1 MDHISAA
8 RWTGAAARRGTV
20 EGVESERDDRALVA
34 AARAGDADAFAEI
47 VARHRRVVYQVC
59 YRFVNDPDAAADLVQ
74 ETFVRAWRGL
84 DRFRGGSA
92 LSTWLF
98 RIAINVCL
106 NRRAAEQPPHDVLE
120 AQQLEDASAE
130 SPDRRLIRAERARR
144 VRRAIA
150 ALPDRQRATVIL
162 RVYHGLSHREIA
174 ATLGSSVGATKAN
187 LFHALTKL
195 RKMLGSEP

>member
-1 MDHISAA
+1 
-8 RWTGAAARRGTV
+8 V

-34 AARAGDADAFAEI
+34 AVRAGDTDAFAEI
-47 VARHRRVVYQVC
+47 VARHRRAVYQVC
-59 YRFVNDPDAAADLVQ
+59 YRFVNDPDAAADLTQ

-84 DRFRGGSA
+84 DRFRGSSA

-106 NRRAAEQPPHDVLE
+106 NRRSAEPPPHDVLD
-120 AQQLEDASAE
+120 AHQLEDASAE

-174 ATLGSSVGATKAN
+174 AALGNSVGATRAN

-195 RKMLGSEP
+195 RTMLGSEP

>member
-1 MDHISAA
+1 MVD
-8 RWTGAAARRGTV
+8 
-20 EGVESERDDRALVA
+20 GVESERDDRALVA

-59 YRFVNDPDAAADLVQ
+59 YRFVNDPDAAADLTQ

-84 DRFRGGSA
+84 DRFRGSSA

-98 RIAINVCL
+98 RIAVNVCL
-106 NRRAAEQPPHDVLE
+106 NRRAADRPPHDGLDS
-120 AQQLEDASAE
+120 QQLEDVSAE
-130 SPDRRLIRAERARR
+130 SPDGRLIRAERARR
-144 VRRAIA
+144 VRQAIA

-187 LFHALTKL
+187 LFHALAKL
-195 RKMLGSEP
+195 KKMLGSEP